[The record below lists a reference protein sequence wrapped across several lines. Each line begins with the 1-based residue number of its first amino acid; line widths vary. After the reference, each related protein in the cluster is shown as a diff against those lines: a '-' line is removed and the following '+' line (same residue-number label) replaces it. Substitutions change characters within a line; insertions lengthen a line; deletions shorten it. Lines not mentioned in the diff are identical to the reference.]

1 MKTPAEWQ
9 KLEQIVLSHILNN
22 PKLYIDNVDVFNR
35 VNFRNNLNC
44 GKVFETYKTILA
56 EGNEPDIISLCSRSG
71 VALTEIT
78 EMYASLDFQ
87 FDFHNTVNELIQQ
100 DLRQNLLSLSIQ
112 VQKMLS
118 DDEDPLNI
126 VCKIKDF
133 IANSSTLPLKRIR
146 RINEHVINLI
156 ESIDRRKMKSTIGL
170 RTGLTRW
177 DMHTG
182 GLQASDLIVIA
193 AMTSNGKT
201 SLALTIAYNATTLYS
216 GVVAIFSLE
225 MSSEQ
230 ITARL
235 TSMETGISSKKI
247 LFQPLLRDDSERIA
261 NMKHL
266 PESAIYIDECSN
278 SSIDY
283 ILNGIR
289 LATMRFGIQVAIVD
303 YLQLIRDNT
312 KRNEETEISSNT
324 RKLKNI
330 AKELGITII
339 LLSQL
344 SRDQNNPKP
353 TLSRLRGSGQIE
365 EAADIVALLWRP
377 EIYKIDTYEDSP
389 LPNTYNTAEIIF
401 AKGRNIGIGRMW
413 LNFNPI
419 LTQFT
424 DCEYETKQ
432 QPERSF

>member
-1 MKTPAEWQ
+1 MKTTAELQ
-9 KLEQIVLSHILNN
+9 YLEQVTLAHILNN
-22 PKLYIDNVDVFNR
+22 VKLFHENIDILNPGL
-35 VNFRNNLNC
+35 FRNNLKC
-44 GKVFETYKTILA
+44 QRVFEAFIAILA
-56 EGNEPDIISLCSRSG
+56 EGNEPDMISLSSKSG
-71 VALTEIT
+71 VGLTKVT
-78 EMYASLDFQ
+78 EMYASLNFQ
-87 FDFHNTVNELIQQ
+87 FDFRNSVYSLMQH
-100 DLRQNLLSLSIQ
+100 DLYQKLLAQSLQ
-112 VQKMLS
+112 MQKMIS
-118 DDEDPLNI
+118 EEQDPFSIIN
-126 VCKIKDF
+126 KIKEF
-133 IANSSTLPLKRIR
+133 VENTSSLPIKRIS
-146 RINEHVINLI
+146 RIDEHMLKLI
-156 ESIDRRKMKSTIGL
+156 ENIEMRQQKSTIGL

-182 GLQASDLIVIA
+182 GLHASDLIIIA

-201 SLALTIAYNATTLYS
+201 SLALTIAYNATTQYS

-261 NMKHL
+261 NMEHL
-266 PESAIYIDECSN
+266 PGSAIYIDECSN

-289 LATMRFGIQVAIVD
+289 LAKMRFGIQVAVVD

-312 KRNEETEISSNT
+312 KRNEESEISSNT

-330 AKELGITII
+330 AKELGITVI

-344 SRDQNNPKP
+344 SRDQSNPKP

-377 EIYKIDTYEDSP
+377 EIYNIDTYEDSP

-419 LTQFT
+419 LTHFT
-424 DCEYETKQ
+424 DCQYDTKQ
-432 QPERSF
+432 